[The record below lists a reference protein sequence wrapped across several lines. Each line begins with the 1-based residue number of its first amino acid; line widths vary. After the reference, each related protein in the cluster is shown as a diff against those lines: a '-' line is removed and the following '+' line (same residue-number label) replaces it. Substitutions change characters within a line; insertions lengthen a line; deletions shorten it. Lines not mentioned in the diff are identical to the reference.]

1 VASVKIL
8 DHTYALPVI
17 VTERF
22 RVLQHQVH
30 EQQQVVQTG
39 LRWQPRLLG
48 IIPRAPRTLTPE
60 ERWQELD
67 RLVRNYDAIIA
78 ELRVSQEAYEAFFGQ
93 IAAGV
98 QQALARQWEAMQ
110 REEEERLADA
120 QHPGTQQDETLQR
133 LVHEDGERLM
143 QGVRL
148 LGQAALLLLKK
159 IALCQEGLAR
169 LVSDQDLQ
177 RRVLTELTGRLELH
191 RRAYLR
197 RQRIARLV
205 QDAARAG
212 ATGDYCFGD
221 DVTQLS
227 QYAWYKENAQG
238 TTHPVGQLQPNNWGV
253 YDLHGNV
260 SEWVQDWYN
269 ATEYQRRI
277 AAGPAAVDPAGPAAG
292 SYRVA
297 RGGSWRS
304 TARRCRSAFRFYD
317 APDKRRTSLGF
328 RLLRMV

>member
-1 VASVKIL
+1 MASVTIL
-8 DHTYALPVI
+8 DQTYTLPVI

-30 EQQQVVQTG
+30 EQQQVIQTG
-39 LRWQPRLLG
+39 LRPQPRLLG
-48 IIPRAPRTLTPE
+48 IIPRAPLTLTPE
-60 ERWQELD
+60 ERWRELD
-67 RLVRNYDAIIA
+67 QLVHNYDAIIA
-78 ELRVSQEAYEAFFGQ
+78 ELRTSKEAYEAFFGQ

-177 RRVLTELTGRLELH
+177 RRVLTELTGTSGTTQTCLPAPSAH
-191 RRAYLR
+191 RS
-197 RQRIARLV
+197 
-205 QDAARAG
+205 ARARCG
-212 ATGDYCFGD
+212 
-221 DVTQLS
+221 S
-227 QYAWYKENAQG
+227 
-238 TTHPVGQLQPNNWGV
+238 
-253 YDLHGNV
+253 HG
-260 SEWVQDWYN
+260 
-269 ATEYQRRI
+269 R
-277 AAGPAAVDPAGPAAG
+277 G
-292 SYRVA
+292 SA
-297 RGGSWRS
+297 
-304 TARRCRSAFRFYD
+304 AFRGIH
-317 APDKRRTSLGF
+317 A
-328 RLLRMV
+328 